1 MFILFI
7 IAILDGIIVAKRS
20 ISRRYRPA
28 SGLSVLMGIVYSL
41 IALVTLVSP
50 LSLLLGSI
58 VLLGPVALCLL
69 RFILFGS
76 QTH

>member
-1 MFILFI
+1 MFILLI

-20 ISRRYRPA
+20 ISRRYRPT

-58 VLLGPVALCLL
+58 VLFGPVALCLL
-69 RFILFGS
+69 RVILFGS